1 MNNKTTY
8 PPIKVIV
15 GPTASGKSSYAIDI
29 AKDCNGV
36 IINAD
41 SMQLYKDLPIL
52 TAQPSDDEQKQCP
65 HRLYSVLDGAER
77 SDAMRWVDMAKAEIQ
92 TCFDNGQTPILVG
105 GTGFYIKALMEGLS
119 PLPDIPKS
127 VRDFTTKLQD
137 MIGNPGFHAM
147 LSVKD
152 PDSAAKLDPH
162 NTQRLIHAW
171 EVLEAT
177 GKPLSYW
184 QSLPKEGVPMNWMFE
199 VIILMPDREK
209 LYANIEKRFD
219 MMLTGSVMEEVRAL
233 TKRVEKGDVDNDANI
248 IVAHGF
254 RALRDYHQGTK
265 TLDEAR
271 EIAMQDTRNYAK
283 RQFTWFKNQV
293 KDAPN
298 ITSITYLE
306 V

>member
-1 MNNKTTY
+1 MNEHTL
-8 PPIKVIV
+8 PSIKVIV
-15 GPTASGKSSYAIDI
+15 GPTASGKSSYALSV

-52 TAQPSDDEQKQCP
+52 TAHPSEEQKAECP
-65 HRLYSVLDGAER
+65 HRLYGVFDGTDR
-77 SDAMRWVDMAKAEIQ
+77 SDAMRWVDMAKTEIQ

-119 PLPDIPKS
+119 PIPDIPQET
-127 VRDFTTKLQD
+127 RDFTTKLQD

-152 PDSAAKLDPH
+152 PEIATKLDPH

-184 QSLPKEGVPMNWMFE
+184 QSLPKEGVPLNWTFE
-199 VIILMPDREK
+199 VIILMPERQK
-209 LYANIEKRFD
+209 LYSSIEKRFD
-219 MMLTGSVMEEVRAL
+219 RMLAGSVMEEVRAL
-233 TKRVEKGDVDNDANI
+233 NTRIENGEVTDNANI
-248 IVAHGF
+248 VVALGF
-254 RALRDYHQGTK
+254 RALQDHHLGNK
-265 TLDEAR
+265 TLKEAR
-271 EIAMQDTRNYAK
+271 DIGVIDTRRYAK
-283 RQFTWFKNQV
+283 RQCTWFKNQIN
-293 KDAPN
+293 DAQN